1 MRLFHSP
8 CFYCGRSDVNQR
20 KYRGSEFGYSGIDR
34 IDSDRGYVPDNVV
47 ACCKP
52 CNYAKNKLSQI
63 DFFNLIGLIAK
74 RHMEGNQVTEKQPNE
89 TQQGFDTARQ
99 FQISILSG
107 GEKACVVRYPTD
119 EEWCAWA
126 RAQRTVRH
134 FLGRGKS
141 HSEDVDLPKI
151 NAELFAKIR
160 IDKDGPEFDDAEAG
174 MVIGRIERCAVATVE
189 REGINYRIEM
199 KVPGARVGHVLRM
212 PTAKEMQDHERGS
225 TSVVAARRSVETRAF
240 LEPSGA
246 LYDKLH
252 ISHDGYSGAVPIVHK
267 SAAVS
272 EVIAQLAIEADEDPE

>member
-1 MRLFHSP
+1 
-8 CFYCGRSDVNQR
+8 
-20 KYRGSEFGYSGIDR
+20 
-34 IDSDRGYVPDNVV
+34 
-47 ACCKP
+47 
-52 CNYAKNKLSQI
+52 
-63 DFFNLIGLIAK
+63 
-74 RHMEGNQVTEKQPNE
+74 MEIEKKA
-89 TQQGFDTARQ
+89 GFDASKP
-99 FQISILSG
+99 FVVPILSG
-107 GEKACVVRYPTD
+107 GEKSCEVRFPSD

-141 HSEDVDLPKI
+141 QSEDVDLPKI

-160 IDKDGPEFDDAEAG
+160 TDKDGPAFDDAEAG
-174 MVIGRIERCAVATVE
+174 MVIGRIERCAVANVE

-199 KVPGARVGHVLRM
+199 KIPGTRVVHVLRM
-212 PTAKEMQDHERGS
+212 PTAKEMQDHERAS

-252 ISHDGYSGAVPIVHK
+252 ISHEGYAGAVPIVHK